1 MVGRTGFDAKWED
14 YADNF
19 RAREDFGLELP
30 ENVTQTDFDNAIQV
44 QDAAWRYRYCEND
57 NATLLDHFLR
67 ESAGN
72 YISDLL
78 AYLAKPDSMSIM
90 SAHDSSLAP
99 LVAIFV
105 APESYDCAQPPVG
118 SFLAF
123 EIYTST
129 SSTIKLRLR
138 WDRSG

>member
-1 MVGRTGFDAKWED
+1 M
-14 YADNF
+14 
-19 RAREDFGLELP
+19 
-30 ENVTQTDFDNAIQV
+30 
-44 QDAAWRYRYCEND
+44 QDAAWKFRYCEND

-72 YISDLL
+72 YIPDLL
-78 AYLAKPDSMSIM
+78 TFLAEPNSMSIM

-105 APESYDCAQPPVG
+105 DPESYDCTQPPVG

-123 EIYTST
+123 EIYNST
-129 SSTIKLRLR
+129 DASRSSVIKLRLR
-138 WDRSG
+138 WGRSGEGEHVIQKACGSMECTLNEFVAYAK